1 MAIVIIGNPN
11 VGKSAVLNR
20 LSGSNILVSNYP
32 GTSTEISANPVKIG
46 KKEITIFDT
55 PGIYSI
61 FSEGEEQKAIRD
73 LFEREEVDLILN
85 IVDASNLERNLVLS
99 YELMDL
105 ALPVLMLLNQID
117 RARALG
123 IRINEKLLSE
133 LLKIPVIPFSATT
146 GEGLQEVWEIME
158 SSSPEKKDKAI
169 KEEGQRNKENLSRGK
184 KPLQECSLNELR
196 MGQCNG
202 HCGLCSI
209 PADTC
214 MSYADWGRVE
224 KARTTAD
231 MVSSSLG
238 ERQRI
243 LLEKTQAFFDS
254 SLLGTPVLLLLAYLA
269 FVLLLKFVAISEGPI
284 TALLEP
290 LNQTIESFLSNILP
304 PGMLNTIL
312 SKAVPEGLIIPFS
325 IIMPA
330 MLMVACIMSLL
341 EDSGLLPRYSVALE
355 RAGSFFG
362 ISGEA
367 IIPLSLGFGCR
378 TPAIMA
384 SRIMPTASQRF
395 IVITLL
401 SIVVPCAAT
410 LGILASVIAAFQA
423 SLPVIVGTMFA
434 VLMLMGFILSRLMPR
449 EDAFIY
455 ELPPLRFPLWS
466 NVGKKVKMRFSG
478 FFTEV
483 LPLLLIM
490 SIAVRALLESG
501 FLEIFRTM
509 EAFTRFLFGI
519 PAEAFIAVLVTIFQ
533 RYLAPLVLLNLDL
546 TPREATIAISMI
558 ALSLPCLPAMVMT
571 VREIGWS
578 GLTKILGLGFLT
590 SCSVGIM
597 LNLIL

>member
-1 MAIVIIGNPN
+1 
-11 VGKSAVLNR
+11 
-20 LSGSNILVSNYP
+20 
-32 GTSTEISANPVKIG
+32 
-46 KKEITIFDT
+46 
-55 PGIYSI
+55 
-61 FSEGEEQKAIRD
+61 
-73 LFEREEVDLILN
+73 
-85 IVDASNLERNLVLS
+85 
-99 YELMDL
+99 
-105 ALPVLMLLNQID
+105 
-117 RARALG
+117 
-123 IRINEKLLSE
+123 
-133 LLKIPVIPFSATT
+133 
-146 GEGLQEVWEIME
+146 
-158 SSSPEKKDKAI
+158 
-169 KEEGQRNKENLSRGK
+169 
-184 KPLQECSLNELR
+184 
-196 MGQCNG
+196 
-202 HCGLCSI
+202 
-209 PADTC
+209 
-214 MSYADWGRVE
+214 
-224 KARTTAD
+224 
-231 MVSSSLG
+231 
-238 ERQRI
+238 
-243 LLEKTQAFFDS
+243 
-254 SLLGTPVLLLLAYLA
+254 
-269 FVLLLKFVAISEGPI
+269 
-284 TALLEP
+284 
-290 LNQTIESFLSNILP
+290 
-304 PGMLNTIL
+304 
-312 SKAVPEGLIIPFS
+312 
-325 IIMPA
+325 
-330 MLMVACIMSLL
+330 
-341 EDSGLLPRYSVALE
+341 
-355 RAGSFFG
+355 
-362 ISGEA
+362 
-367 IIPLSLGFGCR
+367 
-378 TPAIMA
+378 
-384 SRIMPTASQRF
+384 PTASQRF

-423 SLPVIVGTMFA
+423 SLPVIAGTMFT